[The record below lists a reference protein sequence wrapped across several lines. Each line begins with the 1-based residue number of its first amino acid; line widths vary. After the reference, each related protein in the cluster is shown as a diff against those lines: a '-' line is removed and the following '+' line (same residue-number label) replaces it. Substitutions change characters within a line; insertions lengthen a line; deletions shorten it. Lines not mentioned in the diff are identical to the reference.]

1 MDYPILLKDQLKQH
15 LRSLRKTRGLS
26 QAKLAKLMGVTQA
39 RMAVIEG
46 DPSVVS
52 VGQLFEILRLLDA
65 QLLLRD
71 LTTAPPQDSKPK
83 GVW

>member
-1 MDYPILLKDQLKQH
+1 MDYPILLKDQLKPH
-15 LRSLRKTRGLS
+15 LRALRKARGLS
-26 QAKLAKLMGVTQA
+26 QAKLAKLLGVTQA

-71 LTTAPPQDSKPK
+71 LTTAPPQDSKPR